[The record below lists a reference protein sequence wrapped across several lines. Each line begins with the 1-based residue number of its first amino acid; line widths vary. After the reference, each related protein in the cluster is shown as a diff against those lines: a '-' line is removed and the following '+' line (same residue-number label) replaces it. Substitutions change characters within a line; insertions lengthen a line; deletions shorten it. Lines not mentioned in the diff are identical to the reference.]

1 MVRTMNFLYP
11 RISQHHIRDAR
22 INGLLVRG
30 FTLIEMIVVVGILV
44 VITAITLANQG
55 RFGERILL
63 RNLAYDVALTFH
75 EAQIYGISAKRIA
88 DTAFAVGHG
97 IAIDMN
103 TPNVMT
109 RFADVDGNHVYNN
122 PSTEFAGT
130 YQFSR
135 AYRIETICGET
146 SGGSE
151 VCGLQDLFIT
161 FRRPEPDASVFG
173 TYASVLGQYAGAR
186 IIIIS
191 PRDDRVEV
199 LIESSGQISV
209 QKYTP

>member
-1 MVRTMNFLYP
+1 MKFLEQMVHNASTRNRRAVASLF
-11 RISQHHIRDAR
+11 
-22 INGLLVRG
+22 RG

-75 EAQIYGISAKRIA
+75 EAQVYGISARRIA
-88 DTAFAVGHG
+88 NSAFSTGHG
-97 IAIDMN
+97 IAIDMS
-103 TPNVMT
+103 TPNAMT
-109 RFADVDGNHVYNN
+109 RFADVNSNNIYDN
-122 PSTEFAGT
+122 PSSEFAGT

-135 AYRIETICGET
+135 AYRVETICAET
-146 SGGSE
+146 ASGSE
-151 VCGLQDLFIT
+151 QCGLQNLYVT
-161 FRRPEPDASVFG
+161 FHRPEPDAIVFG

-186 IIIIS
+186 IIIVS
-191 PRDDRVEV
+191 PREDRAEV